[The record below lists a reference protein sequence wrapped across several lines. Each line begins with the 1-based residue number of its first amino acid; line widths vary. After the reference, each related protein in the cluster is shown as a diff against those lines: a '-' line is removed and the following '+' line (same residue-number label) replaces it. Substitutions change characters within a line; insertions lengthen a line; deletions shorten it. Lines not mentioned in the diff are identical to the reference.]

1 MSSGF
6 PSKQNGDSN
15 SSWDQALGQLEL
27 QWLGPIGEPSIRYIL
42 HWLEARLEDTDCQS
56 LQKKRLIRLVI
67 ELLQNLHHH
76 GQEDSTCTR
85 FQIVSNEGAWS
96 VFSQNAVTSIQQEN
110 LEQRWNHLMTLS
122 PEEWRLLQREKLASG
137 HRSLHGGG
145 GIGLNEILRKADG
158 LVEMTF
164 ASIDAHTPVVRFVAH
179 IHPKT

>member
-1 MSSGF
+1 MFSGF
-6 PSKQNGDSN
+6 PSKQNADSN
-15 SSWDQALGQLEL
+15 SSLDLAVGQLEL
-27 QWLGPIGEPSIRYIL
+27 QWIGPIGESSIRYIL
-42 HWLEARLEDTDCQS
+42 QWLEARLEKTECQS

-76 GQEDSTCTR
+76 CHEHSNFTR
-85 FQIVSNEGAWS
+85 VQVVSNEGIWT
-96 VFSQNAVTSIQQEN
+96 VFSQNAVTSKQQEH
-110 LEQRWNHLMTLS
+110 LEQRWNHLMSLS

-158 LVEMTF
+158 RVEMTF
-164 ASIDAHTPVVRFVAH
+164 ASVDADIPVVQFIAH